1 MSNIKIDPA
10 ICSLLNRM
18 PESVQNS
25 FTEEQLVHLKIAIG
39 ARQWGR
45 HTIDFRGVVKFFKY
59 RYYYVLLAGRNRRD
73 LSENEEK
80 VAWFLQIL
88 FISLITFVVI
98 VVLMLIIYIVKSA
111 LGINILENYSFGLWD
126 SIIKLFE

>member
-1 MSNIKIDPA
+1 
-10 ICSLLNRM
+10 M

>member
-1 MSNIKIDPA
+1 MSNIKKDPA
-10 ICSLLNRM
+10 IRSLLNRM

-25 FTEEQLVHLKIAIG
+25 FSEEQLLHLKIAIG

-45 HTIDFRGVVKFFKY
+45 HAMDFRGVVKLFKY
-59 RYYYVLLAGRNRRD
+59 RYYYVLLAGRNRRE
-73 LSENEEK
+73 LSESEEK

-88 FISLITFVVI
+88 FISLITLVTIVI
-98 VVLMLIIYIVKSA
+98 LMLIVYVIKSA

-126 SIIKLFE
+126 SIIKLFG